1 VATLA
6 PNLDAARHSI
16 WTAFPGTV
24 VGWIGDAAHMASCSD
39 HNEDDCGVVHAIDP
53 MTPAGTEQAKAIVNA
68 AVGRPDVEYVIHNRT
83 IWSASHGWAPRAYT
97 GSDPHTSHVHLSG
110 RHGSACYSGRTCTGY
125 DHAAEHNTTP
135 WSLTLAQGPTGGPP
149 SGHLDEDGVLGPMT
163 ISAWQRRMGTPVDGF
178 ITQPPGHSDLV
189 RAVQVYLNR
198 LIHAGLV
205 VDGQGIN
212 QDGHSVFST
221 TRALQRHL
229 GTARDGVL
237 SLPRSQCV
245 QALQR
250 RLNAGTF

>member
-110 RHGSACYSGRTCTGY
+110 RHG
-125 DHAAEHNTTP
+125 
-135 WSLTLAQGPTGGPP
+135 PP

>member
-1 VATLA
+1 MGKRTRCAFAGVATATGLA
-6 PNLDAARHSI
+6 VAIAVPL
-16 WTAFPGTV
+16 TASG
-24 VGWIGDAAHMASCSD
+24 
-39 HNEDDCGVVHAIDP
+39 
-53 MTPAGTEQAKAIVNA
+53 
-68 AVGRPDVEYVIHNRT
+68 
-83 IWSASHGWAPRAYT
+83 APRASGAEVVTKGTEIFDINGAAVATFRFTPEVLSVPSGTTVTWKHGDT
-97 GSDPHTSHVHLSG
+97 GSDPHTSHVHVSG
-110 RHGSACYSGRTCTGY
+110 RHGAACYSGRTCTGY

-135 WSLTLAQGPTGGPP
+135 WSLALAQGPTGGPP

-163 ISAWQRRMGTPVDGF
+163 ISAWQRRLGTPVDGF

-198 LIHAGLV
+198 LVHAGLA

-212 QDGHSVFST
+212 QDGHSAFST
-221 TRALQRHL
+221 TRALQRYL
-229 GTARDGVL
+229 GTAQDGVL